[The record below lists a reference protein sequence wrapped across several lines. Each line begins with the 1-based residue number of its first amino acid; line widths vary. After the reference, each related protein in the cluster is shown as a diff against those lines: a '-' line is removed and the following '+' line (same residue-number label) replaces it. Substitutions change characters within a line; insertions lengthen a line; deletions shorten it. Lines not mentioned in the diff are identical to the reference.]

1 VPRCCHL
8 LVNNAGLAIG
18 RQSIAESDV
27 SNFQAMY
34 DTNVLGTLRMTKALI
49 PKLIASADGHVINV
63 ISIAGSE
70 VYDNG
75 AGYTSSKH
83 AQRALSETMRLEFH
97 GKPVRVTDV
106 SPGAVETE
114 FSVVR
119 FAGDAQAA
127 KKVYDGFTP
136 LTADD
141 VAEVIAF
148 AATRPKHVNL
158 DRIVMKPVAQA
169 TTMRYD
175 RSGTL

>member
-1 VPRCCHL
+1 M
-8 LVNNAGLAIG
+8 GM
-18 RQSIAESDV
+18 SSSV
-27 SNFQAMY
+27 SFQ
-34 DTNVLGTLRMTKALI
+34 
-49 PKLIASADGHVINV
+49 
-63 ISIAGSE
+63 IAGSE
-70 VYDNG
+70 VYDDGAGEHACDFSEPFLGFPYHG

-114 FSVVR
+114 FSMVR

-127 KKVYDGFTP
+127 KEGSFLEQCARAPHSLCCQVYDGFTP

-148 AATRPKHVNL
+148 AATRPKHVDL